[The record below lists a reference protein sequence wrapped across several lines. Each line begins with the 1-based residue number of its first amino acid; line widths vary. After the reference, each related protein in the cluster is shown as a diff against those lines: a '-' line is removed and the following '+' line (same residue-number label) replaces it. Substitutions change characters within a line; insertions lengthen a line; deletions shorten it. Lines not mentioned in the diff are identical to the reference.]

1 MENRYTVADYL
12 KREAVLLQIS
22 RNTSDVPPHRHEFIE
37 LIYLWKG
44 SAEHFSERR
53 TDRLT
58 EGDYLFV
65 DCEKLHH
72 FTEKSEDFCLL
83 QCLFVPRFVDS
94 SLKNC
99 RAVSDILKSPSVG
112 LYAADYAGNIF
123 HDRDSLVRRE
133 FECMFEEFSSCR
145 AGYKNMIRC
154 CLLKILLHSA
164 RRLETDLYGGDPI
177 LAHILEHTGEH
188 LDRNDNLTVLS
199 EQLHYS
205 PSRLSTLFKRG
216 TGITYTEYLRRLR
229 IGESTR
235 LLTDTALSVEKIA
248 ESVGYS
254 DVRAYRKYFKGET
267 GISPLQYRIRERKKG
282 KTVSNHTK

>member
-1 MENRYTVADYL
+1 M
-12 KREAVLLQIS
+12 
-22 RNTSDVPPHRHEFIE
+22 
-37 LIYLWKG
+37 
-44 SAEHFSERR
+44 
-53 TDRLT
+53 
-58 EGDYLFV
+58 
-65 DCEKLHH
+65 
-72 FTEKSEDFCLL
+72 
-83 QCLFVPRFVDS
+83 
-94 SLKNC
+94 
-99 RAVSDILKSPSVG
+99 
-112 LYAADYAGNIF
+112 
-123 HDRDSLVRRE
+123 
-133 FECMFEEFSSCR
+133 
-145 AGYKNMIRC
+145 
-154 CLLKILLHSA
+154 KILLHSA

-188 LDRNDNLTVLS
+188 IDRNDNLTVLS

-235 LLTDTALSVEKIA
+235 LLTDTVLSVEKIA

-267 GISPLQYRIRERKKG
+267 GISPLQYRIREREKG